1 MTTRRT
7 FIKALA
13 AIPPAFSF
21 RRSWAASDPSRLA
34 LIIGNS
40 SYRDAPLTNPANDA
54 KAVGDLFGQAG
65 FTVDSHLNATRA
77 GMMAAIERFG
87 AAAKRSETKLVVFYY
102 AGHGAQLDW
111 RNYLLPVDAVVEK
124 QEDMKQRCIDL
135 SLLLGQLSAAKDKTF
150 VIILDACR
158 NNPFGSTYRPEQKGL
173 SQFDAPIGSLLAYAT
188 SPGNVAS
195 DGEGLNGLYTEHLVR
210 ELGKRGTRIE
220 DALKRVRLNV
230 RLASQGA
237 QVPWETTS
245 LESDVFIFDGGQ
257 TKLSETEIEKQLEA
271 DVTEWTR
278 IKSSK
283 NIDDWIAYL
292 RNYPNGRFAEI
303 AQMRL
308 TRLLAEVERLAAEKR
323 QAEEQKAREE
333 QLRVEQERAERERIR
348 AAEEQ
353 RLAAEREKLRAAEE
367 QRLAAEREKLRVA
380 EEQRL
385 AAEQERLRIA
395 EEKRLAAER
404 KQAAEQQSAQLRR
417 QEERLGLE
425 AARRQEQERLDQ
437 ERHRLAEAE
446 RLDRERQRLAEAERL
461 DRERLAQ
468 ERLVQERVAKERQQ
482 LEAQRQVAEQ
492 QRLAQEKL
500 VAAKPVPVPAPSM
513 TPEAALAPVPA
524 TGPAAR
530 KAAAPMLD
538 IKAGVEVPRLISPS
552 ANPFSAGRYP
562 LGRIYTVGDSAVFRQ
577 SDYLSGI
584 EERTYSVRVTRVDY
598 DEDRVEYND
607 GRAITDLMGNFIKN
621 GPVEFDSPV
630 QFSPAEFQVGR
641 KWTAAFRR
649 TQNDKTSNAYLD
661 LQIVKRE
668 TITVPAGSFDCF
680 HIEGRGWNTTNG
692 ARLEANLWM
701 VPGLNFPVRRE
712 FLARNRMGRFGQTER
727 HELVSLRQHAT
738 SLPA

>member
-1 MTTRRT
+1 M
-7 FIKALA
+7 
-13 AIPPAFSF
+13 
-21 RRSWAASDPSRLA
+21 
-34 LIIGNS
+34 
-40 SYRDAPLTNPANDA
+40 
-54 KAVGDLFGQAG
+54 
-65 FTVDSHLNATRA
+65 
-77 GMMAAIERFG
+77 
-87 AAAKRSETKLVVFYY
+87 
-102 AGHGAQLDW
+102 
-111 RNYLLPVDAVVEK
+111 
-124 QEDMKQRCIDL
+124 
-135 SLLLGQLSAAKDKTF
+135 
-150 VIILDACR
+150 
-158 NNPFGSTYRPEQKGL
+158 
-173 SQFDAPIGSLLAYAT
+173 
-188 SPGNVAS
+188 
-195 DGEGLNGLYTEHLVR
+195 
-210 ELGKRGTRIE
+210 
-220 DALKRVRLNV
+220 
-230 RLASQGA
+230 
-237 QVPWETTS
+237 
-245 LESDVFIFDGGQ
+245 
-257 TKLSETEIEKQLEA
+257 
-271 DVTEWTR
+271 
-278 IKSSK
+278 
-283 NIDDWIAYL
+283 
-292 RNYPNGRFAEI
+292 
-303 AQMRL
+303 
-308 TRLLAEVERLAAEKR
+308 
-323 QAEEQKAREE
+323 
-333 QLRVEQERAERERIR
+333 
-348 AAEEQ
+348 
-353 RLAAEREKLRAAEE
+353 
-367 QRLAAEREKLRVA
+367 
-380 EEQRL
+380 
-385 AAEQERLRIA
+385 
-395 EEKRLAAER
+395 
-404 KQAAEQQSAQLRR
+404 
-417 QEERLGLE
+417 
-425 AARRQEQERLDQ
+425 
-437 ERHRLAEAE
+437 
-446 RLDRERQRLAEAERL
+446 
-461 DRERLAQ
+461 
-468 ERLVQERVAKERQQ
+468 QERVAKERQL